1 MSKKKLEVVELNKKE
16 EKIVLEEKQK
26 PIVSF
31 WRLHRF
37 NIIVAML
44 LIGLIVFITGSFI
57 FISNIYKNP
66 EPNIEKIS
74 VDTSL
79 DKLNHYITNGASI
92 SEESE
97 R

>member
-57 FISNIYKNP
+57 FISNIYKNNKNGVIYDHP
-66 EPNIEKIS
+66 ILFFKQRALFSIE
-74 VDTSL
+74 TQT
-79 DKLNHYITNGASI
+79 Y
-92 SEESE
+92 
-97 R
+97 